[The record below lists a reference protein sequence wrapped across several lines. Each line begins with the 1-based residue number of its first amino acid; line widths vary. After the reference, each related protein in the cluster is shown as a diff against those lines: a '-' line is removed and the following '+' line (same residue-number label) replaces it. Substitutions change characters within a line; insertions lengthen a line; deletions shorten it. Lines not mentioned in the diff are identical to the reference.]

1 MVKKEYVLV
10 LAALLSLPACHGP
23 RKKKATTK
31 KHKKRHMKVA
41 DAHIP
46 LTEDSA
52 IRSVFDEDMDMFTD
66 EDLYAQGS
74 QDSEAYRT
82 AQVDTKNVYFD
93 FGKQGITPEQEAVI
107 EENIAIMQDVVSQAE
122 ERGEQATVIV
132 EAHSCSSAG
141 TAAYN
146 MVLSE
151 RRAKQVADRFEA
163 AGIEAKV
170 VGRGAEIPAMDE
182 YGMPVEGDRNA
193 QAVNRRA
200 EIHVLYS

>member
-10 LAALLSLPACHGP
+10 LAALMSLPACGP
-23 RKKKATTK
+23 SKRKAKPKKS
-31 KHKKRHMKVA
+31 KKRHMKVA
-41 DAHIP
+41 DAGHIP
-46 LTEDSA
+46 LTEDNT
-52 IRSVFDEDMDMFTD
+52 IRSVFDADMDMFTD
-66 EDLYAQGS
+66 EEFYAQGS
-74 QDSEAYRT
+74 QNSEAYRT
-82 AQVDTKNVYFD
+82 AQVDTNNVYFD

-107 EENIAIMQDVVSQAE
+107 ENNIAIMQDVVSQAK
-122 ERGEQATVIV
+122 ERGEQATIIV

-151 RRAKQVADRFEA
+151 RRAKQVADSFAA
-163 AGIEAKV
+163 AGIETKI